1 MGLQGTER
9 AGPRSGRFD
18 VRYGRRHWKLCG
30 AERNPALRQQGGVL
44 PQERGVAPRDAER
57 RILGLD
63 YDAGDHGA
71 VRALDPPV
79 ILFLKLVA
87 ALCLIPGTFRCS
99 AGRR

>member
-1 MGLQGTER
+1 VIQWIAPVFFCILAPIYSALFLTRVHCSSG
-9 AGPRSGRFD
+9 AGADLG
-18 VRYGRRHWKLCG
+18 G
-30 AERNPALRQQGGVL
+30 PAHG
-44 PQERGVAPRDAER
+44 DAER

-79 ILFLKLVA
+79 ILFLELFA
-87 ALCLIPGTFRCS
+87 ALRFIPGTFRCS